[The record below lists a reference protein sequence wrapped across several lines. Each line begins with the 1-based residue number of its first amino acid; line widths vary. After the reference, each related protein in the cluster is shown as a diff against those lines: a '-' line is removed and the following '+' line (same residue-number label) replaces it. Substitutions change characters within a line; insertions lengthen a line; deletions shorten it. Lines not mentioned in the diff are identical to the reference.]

1 MNFKD
6 FFALFP
12 ATWTSFSEDKAPRL
26 AAALSYFTL
35 FSIAPMLV
43 IAIGVAGQVFGA
55 EAANGEITKQLTETL
70 GKTAANAV
78 QELLQNAYKND
89 PARPLTATIIGGVL
103 LLFAASGLFGALQD
117 SLNTIWGV
125 TPKPDLGL
133 MGTLRARFISF
144 AMVLGVGFL
153 MLVSLALTTFLSLMT
168 GYLNG
173 IVGDSVW
180 IAQAANLIVGFIV
193 TTLLFAAIFK
203 VLPDVEIQ
211 WRDVWVGAAATSV
224 LFSIGRYAL
233 SWYLSRPGTESAYGS
248 AGALVVLLIW
258 VNYASKILFF
268 GAEFT
273 KAYANKFGSKILPS
287 DHAIAVTSEARAR
300 QGMSGTQQHSPL
312 HGKAKSPQ
320 QKGVALA
327 KSAGPKV
334 TPEEARKEFEW
345 TLSVVAGALLAG
357 IWFLRRNP
365 RD

>member
-1 MNFKD
+1 
-6 FFALFP
+6 
-12 ATWTSFSEDKAPRL
+12 
-26 AAALSYFTL
+26 
-35 FSIAPMLV
+35 
-43 IAIGVAGQVFGA
+43 
-55 EAANGEITKQLTETL
+55 
-70 GKTAANAV
+70 
-78 QELLQNAYKND
+78 
-89 PARPLTATIIGGVL
+89 
-103 LLFAASGLFGALQD
+103 LQD

-125 TPKPDLGL
+125 APKPDLGL
-133 MGTLRARFISF
+133 MGTIRARFISF

-153 MLVSLALTTFLSLMT
+153 LLVSLALTAILSLMT

-173 IVGDSVW
+173 IVGESVW
-180 IAQAANLIVGFIV
+180 IAQAANLIIGFIV
-193 TTLLFAAIFK
+193 TLLLFAAIYK

-211 WRDVWVGAAATSV
+211 WRDVWVGAAATSI

-258 VNYASKILFF
+258 VNYASQILFF

-273 KAYANKFGSKILPS
+273 KVYANKFGSKILPS
-287 DHAIAVTSEARAR
+287 SHAIAVTDEARAR
-300 QGMSGTQQHSPL
+300 QGMSGTQTHSPVKKSL
-312 HGKAKSPQ
+312 VATNGKGA
-320 QKGVALA
+320 ALA
-327 KSAGPKV
+327 PAAGPKI